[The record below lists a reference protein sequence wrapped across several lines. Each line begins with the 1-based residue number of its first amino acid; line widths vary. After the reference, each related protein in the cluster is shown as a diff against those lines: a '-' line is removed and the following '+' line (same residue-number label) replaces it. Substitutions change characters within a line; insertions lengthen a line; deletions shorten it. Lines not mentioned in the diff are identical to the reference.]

1 MSRPIYLSQSAI
13 KDFLVCR
20 KRYYYRVFH
29 ADEAEKTDEMSL
41 GNVVHKILEK
51 YWDNKEIA
59 NKTVLETMKEFSL
72 SSTYTDVVYELIDNY
87 FQNFKMLTT
96 EKDIMEYSFKVPYY
110 DAVADN
116 VFLVGKFDRINK
128 DSNMVIDW
136 KTGKQRYGS
145 MSNDIQSI
153 IYYNSYKTLFG
164 SSPQLVYVYLKDKK
178 LIPYNP
184 DETYTKV
191 IYEEV
196 IPELIDAV
204 LSGSYSHGGLYSNA
218 CKYCSFK
225 RFCYSE
231 LGIE

>member
-13 KDFLVCR
+13 KDFLTCR

-29 ADEAEKTDEMSL
+29 SEEAEKTDEMSL
-41 GNVVHKILEK
+41 GNVVHLALEK
-51 YWDNKEIA
+51 SWDNQEVANNIA
-59 NKTVLETMKEFSL
+59 LNSMKNFFL
-72 SSTYTDVVYELIDNY
+72 PNIYTDVVLELIDNY
-87 FQNFKMLTT
+87 FNNFKMLTT
-96 EKDIMEYSFKVPYY
+96 SKDEVEYNFKVPYY
-110 DAVADN
+110 DSVASN

-128 DSNMVIDW
+128 ESNMVIDW
-136 KTGKQRYGS
+136 KTGKQKFGS

-178 LIPYNP
+178 LVSYNP

-204 LSGSYSHGGLYSNA
+204 LSDSYSHGGLYSYV
-218 CKYCSFK
+218 CKNCSFK
-225 RFCYSE
+225 RFCYTE